1 MFFFSKIL
9 SLKIR
14 VEIKTDNSDIGATNT
29 WCLQAAYFRSVQCL
43 KTYNITNAHILFK
56 LM

>member
-1 MFFFSKIL
+1 ML
-9 SLKIR
+9 SLKIL
-14 VEIKTDNSDIGATNT
+14 VEIKTDNGDIGATNT